1 MERTRVLVVDDE
13 TTVQYVLTTLLQKEG
28 YETESAGSAEEAL
41 TKLERGPISVAF
53 LDIVLPGLNGLN
65 LLDRIKERE
74 PDAEVIVMTSQS
86 SSKTA
91 VDALRK
97 GAYDYIDKPFELD
110 HVIAVAERAASR
122 RRLRLENRRLQEEQV
137 RQNKALEEAVKRLGS
152 LNSAGTA
159 LAAITSIE
167 DLLDFIVEL
176 VSKEL
181 DADRV
186 SLMLINEQ
194 GTELS
199 IAASRGLD
207 SNIVTQT
214 RVPLGAGVAGRVARE
229 GKQLYSNGD
238 PADPTVEAGGHPG
251 AHGPFASIP
260 ISVSVPIRTLK
271 NVLGVLNVTGRRE
284 SRPFDREDCSYL
296 SALAGQLAVA
306 LERARHADSLQAA
319 YDTLRRAQ
327 DELVTTGRLKAIG
340 EMAAGVAHDF
350 NNLLNGILVNSQ
362 LIQRDLD
369 QDGVSPDRLR
379 KQAGM
384 VEKLALQG
392 ADTVRRLQD
401 FAGIRKDRPT
411 ERVDLNDVARRAV
424 ELTTPKWQ
432 AELGA
437 SGISIEIEVSLPSVP
452 AITGNVRELTQAV
465 SNLIFNA
472 VEAMPAGGWIRIVTS
487 EDDRG
492 VRLTVSDTGCGM
504 SQEVQDRLFENFFTT
519 KAHGQGLGMSVVRGI
534 VRRLGGEIEIES
546 RPGEGAS
553 IALVFPPAGPPA
565 TAGEPTIS
573 VHSDVPTKR
582 GKILVVDDD
591 EINREIC
598 VEVLEPLGHEI
609 HSASSGIE
617 AAELIT
623 RDRFDLVIT
632 DLSMPGASGWD
643 VARQVKAASP
653 STRVMLLSGWSVQ
666 QDPEQTK
673 AAGIDLVLSKPVQVH
688 ELAQAVQRLLL
699 DQRQGA
705 QPVGAKSRRVP

>member
-13 TTVQYVLTTLLQKEG
+13 KTVQYVLTTLFQQQG

-41 TKLERGPISVAF
+41 SKLDAGPVSVAF
-53 LDIVLPGLNGLN
+53 LDIVLPGMNGLN
-65 LLDRIKERE
+65 LLDRIKERA
-74 PDAEVIVMTSQS
+74 PDAAIILMTSQS
-86 SSKTA
+86 SAKTA
-91 VDALRK
+91 IDALRK

-110 HVIAVAERAASR
+110 HVIAVAERAASQ
-122 RRLRLENRRLQEEQV
+122 RRLRLENRRLQEEQD
-137 RQNKALEEAVKRLGS
+137 RQNKFLQEAVKRLGS
-152 LNSAGTA
+152 LNSAGA
-159 LAAITSIE
+159 GLAAITSIG

-176 VSKEL
+176 VSNEL
-181 DADRV
+181 DAERV
-186 SLMLINEQ
+186 SLMLVNEE

-199 IAASRGLD
+199 IAASRGFYQ
-207 SNIVTQT
+207 SIVTQT
-214 RVPLGAGVAGRVARE
+214 LLPLGSGVAGRVAKE

-238 PADPTVEAGGHPG
+238 PADPTVEGGGHPG

-424 ELTTPKWQ
+424 ELTTPQWP
-432 AELGA
+432 AELGG

-487 EDDRG
+487 EDDKG

-504 SQEVQDRLFENFFTT
+504 SQEVQERLFENFFTT
-519 KAHGQGLGMSVVRGI
+519 KVHGQGLGMSVVRGI

-546 RPGEGAS
+546 RPGKGTS
-553 IALVFPPAGPPA
+553 ISLVFPPAGLVA
-565 TAGEPTIS
+565 TVSEPLPS
-573 VHSDVPTKR
+573 VASGARMER
-582 GKILVVDDD
+582 GRILVVDDD
-591 EINREIC
+591 AINQEIC
-598 VEVLEPLGHEI
+598 VEVLAPIGHEI
-609 HSASSGIE
+609 HTASGSE
-617 AAELIT
+617 ALERIN
-623 RDRFDLVIT
+623 RERFDLVIT
-632 DLSMPGASGWD
+632 DLSMPGVSGWT
-643 VARQVKAASP
+643 VAKHVKGASP

-666 QDPEQTK
+666 QDPEQIR
-673 AAGIDLVLSKPVQVH
+673 AAGIDLVLSKPVQVN
-688 ELAQAVQRLLL
+688 ELAQAVQQLLC
-699 DQRQGA
+699 DQRLGPQAAGE
-705 QPVGAKSRRVP
+705 KSSKDP

>member
-13 TTVQYVLTTLLQKEG
+13 QTVQYVLTTLLREEG
-28 YETESAGSAEEAL
+28 YETEAAGSAEEAL
-41 TKLERGPISVAF
+41 TKLERGPIAVAF
-53 LDIVLPGLNGLN
+53 LDIVLPGMNGLS
-65 LLDRIKERE
+65 LLERIKERD

-86 SSKTA
+86 SAKTA
-91 VDALRK
+91 IEALRK

-110 HVIAVAERAASR
+110 HVIAVAERAASQR
-122 RRLRLENRRLQEEQV
+122 LLRLENRRLHEAQAL
-137 RQNKALEEAVKRLGS
+137 QNKALEEAVKRLGS

-159 LAAITSIE
+159 LAAFTSIQ

-181 DADRV
+181 DAERV
-186 SLMLINEQ
+186 SLMLINEH

-199 IAASRGLD
+199 IAASCGLGHK
-207 SNIVTQT
+207 IVTQT
-214 RVPLGAGVAGRVARE
+214 RVPLGAGVAGRVAME

-238 PADPTVEAGGHPG
+238 PTDPAAEAGGHPG

-260 ISVSVPIRTLK
+260 ISVSVPIRTLTS
-271 NVLGVLNVTGRRE
+271 VLGVLNVTGRRE
-284 SRPFDREDCSYL
+284 SRPFDQEDSSYL

-319 YDTLRRAQ
+319 YDNLRRAQ
-327 DELVTTGRLKAIG
+327 DELVATGRLKAIG

-369 QDGVSPDRLR
+369 QDRASPERVR

-392 ADTVRRLQD
+392 ADAVRRLQD
-401 FAGIRKDRPT
+401 FAEIRRDRPT
-411 ERVDLNDVARRAV
+411 ERVDLNDVARGAV

-432 AELGA
+432 GELGA
-437 SGISIEIEVSLPSVP
+437 SGIGIEVEVLLPWVP
-452 AITGNVRELTQAV
+452 AISGNVRELTQAV

-472 VEAMPAGGWIRIVTS
+472 VEAMPTGGWIRIVTS

-534 VRRLGGEIEIES
+534 IRRLGGEIEIES
-546 RPGEGAS
+546 RPGQGTS

-565 TAGEPTIS
+565 TADEPTVT
-573 VHSDVPTKR
+573 VHPVIRAER
-582 GKILVVDDD
+582 GRILVVDDD

-598 VEVLEPLGHEI
+598 VEVLEPLGHQVQR
-609 HSASSGIE
+609 ASNGSE
-617 AAELIT
+617 AVELIA

-673 AAGIDLVLSKPVQVH
+673 AAGIDLVLSKPVQVN

-699 DQRQGA
+699 DRRPGP
-705 QPVGAKSRRVP
+705 QPVGEESSRVP